1 MKQAIAYYQTI
12 YNNISI
18 WQIATSLE
26 LVIIVLLIFKI
37 KSIRKKIK
45 LNGDKYVKDIIQES
59 KEKEIDMD
67 NVVNSMFHSKA
78 IYDILKKKIHPDRF
92 PNDPDK
98 IAIANELTA
107 QLNESQNNIAKMKE
121 IQTLATE
128 KLGIKF

>member
-1 MKQAIAYYQTI
+1 MKQAIANYQTI

-45 LNGDKYVKDIIQES
+45 VNGDKYVKDIIQES
-59 KEKEIDMD
+59 KEKEVDMD
-67 NVVNSMFHSKA
+67 NVINSMFHSKTL
-78 IYDILKKKIHPDRF
+78 YDNLKKKIHPDRF